1 MLSEINQTE
10 KGKYYMISHVES
22 KIKQNTKILDTENR
36 SVIARGKGLKGG
48 EMGEGSQNVKSKKK
62 CSWSTATTEILNHIQ
77 NAKSFLYMFVFL
89 KYKKYRPQEL
99 VFIKQNNLWEYK
111 FMC

>member
-48 EMGEGSQNVKSKKK
+48 EMGEGSQKVKRKKK
-62 CSWSTATTEILNHIQ
+62 MQ
-77 NAKSFLYMFVFL
+77 L
-89 KYKKYRPQEL
+89 KYSDHRNSESCSKCQ
-99 VFIKQNNLWEYK
+99 VFSIYVYIFKV
-111 FMC
+111 

>member
-48 EMGEGSQNVKSKKK
+48 EMGEGSQKVKRKKRKPSKVV
-62 CSWSTATTEILNHIQ
+62 AHIHARARAHTHTHTHQ
-77 NAKSFLYMFVFL
+77 RVIPRLRSAQGVQVGF
-89 KYKKYRPQEL
+89 RAGQPL
-99 VFIKQNNLWEYK
+99 V
-111 FMC
+111 